1 MNIKII
7 KNKKVKKILITS
19 MTAVTIINS
28 SPISIF
34 ADNEGNKVGE
44 PNIVNNKL
52 TNTENKGQPND
63 TSSKSDE
70 TELNHALN
78 VDEKDA
84 DIKND
89 KSTNIE
95 NKGQTDDTS
104 SKSDEAELNH
114 ALSVD
119 EKDADIK
126 NDKSTNIENK
136 GQTDDIS
143 SKSDETE
150 LNHALNVDEK
160 DTDIKNDKSTN
171 IENKAKGTLVEIP
184 DNNLKAELNKKI
196 GQADGLPIYSSQL
209 EQIRGKLTIVKKDIQ
224 SLEGIQ
230 YCTNIQE
237 LDLRNNNI
245 SDLSPLGSLTNL
257 QYLNLDNN
265 KLSNIGPLG
274 SLTNLNALYL
284 GNNKIND
291 ISPLS
296 SLTNLNTL
304 GLGNNKLDDISS
316 LSSLSKL
323 KTLYLQSNII
333 SNISSLS
340 SLTSLNTLN
349 LNNNKINNV
358 KPLSSLINLKTL
370 TLDNNYIINI
380 RDLKVLSNLTKLSIS
395 GQKHILESKDALY
408 KKKFKIENP
417 IIDTNGF
424 VSNITQIS
432 DNGRYNNLDSSIE
445 WENLT
450 NDKNLTFSFDENI
463 SIGHAIGVFSGTVTQ
478 PVKISKSSYNVT
490 YDSNGGSNVSQG
502 SVEEESLIQKP
513 ADPTKEG
520 YTFAGWYTDET
531 FKTEWNFDT
540 DKMPSKDITLYAKW
554 NVNNYNVTY
563 DSNGGTSVPQ
573 ESVEYNAKVSKPT
586 DPTKEGYTFAGWYT
600 DETFKTEWNFDTD
613 KMPSKDITLYA
624 KWTLK
629 WSGMNNAP
637 VINVENKTIKAGTEF
652 NPMDGVT
659 ATDTE
664 DGNLTNDIKII
675 ENTVNTKKPGTYKV
689 VYEVTDKQGAKT
701 RKTITVTVL
710 SNDKTIIS
718 GADNTS
724 IVEGTEFNPMDGV
737 TATDTEDGNLTND
750 IKVTG
755 NVDVNKPG
763 KYELTY
769 TVTDT
774 DGNTTTVKRTIIVN
788 PKMVEINAIPV
799 ITAENKTIKVGD
811 KFNPMD
817 GVTATDKENGNLTND
832 IKIIENTVD
841 TSKPGTYTVKYE
853 ITDKQGAKSTKTI
866 TVTVINDTIENS
878 TNNNASTGSKPSNNQ
893 NNIAGNNETT
903 MNKPNNSQQINQ
915 VVSNNNANPKTG
927 DAGVLGY
934 LGVGLAS
941 LTGLFINRKKKNE
954 NND

>member
-52 TNTENKGQPND
+52 TNTENKDQTDD

-89 KSTNIE
+89 KSTNLE
-95 NKGQTDDTS
+95 NKDNINDTNP
-104 SKSDEAELNH
+104 KFDETELNY
-114 ALSVD
+114 ALNAD

-126 NDKSTNIENK
+126 NDKSTNTENK
-136 GQTDDIS
+136 DNINDANP
-143 SKSDETE
+143 KSNKTE
-150 LNHALNVDEK
+150 
-160 DTDIKNDKSTN
+160 IKAT
-171 IENKAKGTLVEIP
+171 GTLVEIP

-224 SLEGIQ
+224 NLEGIQ

-450 NDKNLTFSFDENI
+450 NDKNLTFSFDKNI
-463 SIGHAIGVFSGTVTQ
+463 SIGHASGVFSGTVTQ

-490 YDSNGGSNVSQG
+490 YDSNGGSNVSQE

-573 ESVEYNAKVSKPT
+573 ESVDYNAKVSKPA

-624 KWTLK
+624 KWNV
-629 WSGMNNAP
+629 NNY
-637 VINVENKTIKAGTEF
+637 NVTYDSNGGTSVPQESVDY
-652 NPMDGVT
+652 N
-659 ATDTE
+659 A
-664 DGNLTNDIKII
+664 
-675 ENTVNTKKPGTYKV
+675 KV
-689 VYEVTDKQGAKT
+689 SRPT
-701 RKTITVTVL
+701 
-710 SNDKTIIS
+710 
-718 GADNTS
+718 
-724 IVEGTEFNPMDGV
+724 
-737 TATDTEDGNLTND
+737 
-750 IKVTG
+750 
-755 NVDVNKPG
+755 
-763 KYELTY
+763 
-769 TVTDT
+769 
-774 DGNTTTVKRTIIVN
+774 
-788 PKMVEINAIPV
+788 
-799 ITAENKTIKVGD
+799 
-811 KFNPMD
+811 
-817 GVTATDKENGNLTND
+817 
-832 IKIIENTVD
+832 
-841 TSKPGTYTVKYE
+841 
-853 ITDKQGAKSTKTI
+853 
-866 TVTVINDTIENS
+866 
-878 TNNNASTGSKPSNNQ
+878 
-893 NNIAGNNETT
+893 
-903 MNKPNNSQQINQ
+903 
-915 VVSNNNANPKTG
+915 
-927 DAGVLGY
+927 
-934 LGVGLAS
+934 
-941 LTGLFINRKKKNE
+941 
-954 NND
+954 

>member
-52 TNTENKGQPND
+52 TNTENKDQTDD

-89 KSTNIE
+89 KSTNLE
-95 NKGQTDDTS
+95 NKDNINDTNP
-104 SKSDEAELNH
+104 KFDETELNY
-114 ALSVD
+114 ALNAD

-126 NDKSTNIENK
+126 NDKSTNTENK
-136 GQTDDIS
+136 DNINDANP
-143 SKSDETE
+143 KSNKTE
-150 LNHALNVDEK
+150 
-160 DTDIKNDKSTN
+160 IKAT
-171 IENKAKGTLVEIP
+171 GTLVEIP

-224 SLEGIQ
+224 NLEGIQ

-284 GNNKIND
+284 GNNKINN

-340 SLTSLNTLN
+340 SLTNLNTLN

-450 NDKNLTFSFDENI
+450 NDKNLTFSFDKNI
-463 SIGHAIGVFSGTVTQ
+463 SIGHASGVFSGTVTQ

-490 YDSNGGSNVSQG
+490 YDSNGGSNVSQE

-573 ESVEYNAKVSKPT
+573 ESVDYNAKVSRPT
-586 DPTKEGYTFAGWYT
+586 NPTKEGYTFAGWYT

-629 WSGMNNAP
+629 WSGMNNTP

-724 IVEGTEFNPMDGV
+724 IVEGTKFNPMDGV

-811 KFNPMD
+811 KFNPME

-878 TNNNASTGSKPSNNQ
+878 TNNNTSTGSKPSSNQ

-903 MNKPNNSQQINQ
+903 MNKPTNSQQINQ
-915 VVSNNNANPKTG
+915 VVSNNNANPKTS

>member
-490 YDSNGGSNVSQG
+490 YDSNGGSNVSQE

-540 DKMPSKDITLYAKW
+540 DKMP
-554 NVNNYNVTY
+554 
-563 DSNGGTSVPQ
+563 
-573 ESVEYNAKVSKPT
+573 
-586 DPTKEGYTFAGWYT
+586 
-600 DETFKTEWNFDTD
+600 
-613 KMPSKDITLYA
+613 
-624 KWTLK
+624 
-629 WSGMNNAP
+629 
-637 VINVENKTIKAGTEF
+637 
-652 NPMDGVT
+652 
-659 ATDTE
+659 
-664 DGNLTNDIKII
+664 
-675 ENTVNTKKPGTYKV
+675 
-689 VYEVTDKQGAKT
+689 
-701 RKTITVTVL
+701 
-710 SNDKTIIS
+710 
-718 GADNTS
+718 
-724 IVEGTEFNPMDGV
+724 
-737 TATDTEDGNLTND
+737 
-750 IKVTG
+750 
-755 NVDVNKPG
+755 
-763 KYELTY
+763 
-769 TVTDT
+769 
-774 DGNTTTVKRTIIVN
+774 
-788 PKMVEINAIPV
+788 
-799 ITAENKTIKVGD
+799 
-811 KFNPMD
+811 
-817 GVTATDKENGNLTND
+817 
-832 IKIIENTVD
+832 
-841 TSKPGTYTVKYE
+841 
-853 ITDKQGAKSTKTI
+853 
-866 TVTVINDTIENS
+866 
-878 TNNNASTGSKPSNNQ
+878 
-893 NNIAGNNETT
+893 
-903 MNKPNNSQQINQ
+903 
-915 VVSNNNANPKTG
+915 
-927 DAGVLGY
+927 
-934 LGVGLAS
+934 
-941 LTGLFINRKKKNE
+941 
-954 NND
+954 